1 MCKEVVLTKNQR
13 ILARRRAG
21 RAQSGGSVDRGLG
34 PVVRKLLALKHQVE
48 QRDRTKVGVRAD
60 VGLERGDSGWWAWRE
75 SCYWCHNKNAFS
87 FVEK

>member
-1 MCKEVVLTKNQR
+1 M
-13 ILARRRAG
+13 
-21 RAQSGGSVDRGLG
+21 
-34 PVVRKLLALKHQVE
+34 VRKLLALKHQVE